1 MKVSKRFSNGGY
13 YIKVE
18 VGSKVS
24 TSYWSAPGESIDH
37 AGLQYITDRY
47 PMIRTEKRAA
57 EFKRLYKN
65 LWIESKQSKYLVVTL
80 RHRNMYGD
88 EFALF
93 WGQGDSE
100 GGYNCDPRT
109 AHRFTEE
116 EIKKFDDRGDIAIAI
131 DKLRLTE
138 ECETEVN
145 PNIRCLVELGTIN
158 ELYNLKIPRR

>member
-1 MKVSKRFSNGGY
+1 MKCSECKELINNQYCKKCKEGNNSAVSFWVKHERKPLNFDIKDGDCLY
-13 YIKVE
+13 YLKP
-18 VGSKVS
+18 KA
-24 TSYWSAPGESIDH
+24 T
-37 AGLQYITDRY
+37 
-47 PMIRTEKRAA
+47 
-57 EFKRLYKN
+57 
-65 LWIESKQSKYLVVTL
+65 KYLVVTL

-109 AHRFTEE
+109 AHRFNEE
-116 EIKKFDDRGDIAIAI
+116 EIKRFDDRGDIAIAI
-131 DKLRLTE
+131 DKLGLTD
-138 ECETEVN
+138 ECETRVN